1 MKQTRRHVLRSSI
14 AVALGGTIAG
24 CLGGGS
30 GGDNNSSNST
40 NGSGATASTNQ
51 PAGAEG
57 EGTSADGT
65 TAGAVTSQSGAI
77 LGAEPEFNR
86 QEMTVELNSEKPVSR
101 VSLQTPEGK
110 EFASYEPTEYESAAT
125 FTLIKSSAQQ
135 FGYKPYPFGEWTAT
149 VLRNGSKVD
158 ERTYELNPS
167 FSITGVDARSGK
179 IQLTFENIG
188 TAPAPITAARAYKV
202 SMKPGPDEFGGG
214 YVDSQSIT
222 APGDTITVDT
232 RLMGFGNQFS
242 LGENKSASDYE
253 GEYCTGSNKPVT
265 ISHRVFSEVR
275 ETTGSLVFGG
285 RPIEGP
291 QGNVVC
297 SEYTLNAVTNN
308 ANTNGNATG
317 MNASNRTTANGP
329 TVSFTTTGDLSTSS
343 PGTTASET
351 ATGNQSQS

>member
-14 AVALGGTIAG
+14 AIALGGTIAG
-24 CLGGGS
+24 CLGGS
-30 GGDNNSSNST
+30 GGGGNNSSNST
-40 NGSGATASTNQ
+40 NGTGASGSTNQ

-57 EGTSADGT
+57 TSDDAT
-65 TAGAVTSQSGAI
+65 TAGATTSQSGTI

-86 QEMTVELNSEKPVSR
+86 QEMTIDLSSETPVDH
-101 VSLQTPEGK
+101 VSLQTSKNK
-110 EFASYEPTEYESAAT
+110 EFAVYEPTEYENTAT
-125 FTLIKSSAQQ
+125 FTLIESSAKQ
-135 FGYKPYPFGEWTAT
+135 FGYKPYPFGTWTAT
-149 VLRNGSKVD
+149 ALRNGSKVD

-167 FSITGVDARSGK
+167 FSVTGVDARSGK
-179 IQLTFENIG
+179 VQVTFENIG
-188 TAPAPITAARAYKV
+188 SAPAPITAARIYKV
-202 SMKPGPDEFGGG
+202 SMNPGPNEFGGG

-232 RLMGFGNQFS
+232 RLMGFDNQFS

-308 ANTNGNATG
+308 ANTTGNATG
-317 MNASNRTTANGP
+317 MNASNRTAANGS
-329 TVSFTTTGDLSTSS
+329 TVSFTTTGGQSTGSS
-343 PGTTASET
+343 GTTASET
-351 ATGNQSQS
+351 TAANQSQS